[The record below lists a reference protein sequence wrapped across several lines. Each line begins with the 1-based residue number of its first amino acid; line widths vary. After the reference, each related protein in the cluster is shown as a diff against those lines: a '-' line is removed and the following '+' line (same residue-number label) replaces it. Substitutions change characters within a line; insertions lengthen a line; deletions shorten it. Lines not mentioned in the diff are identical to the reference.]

1 MKKLLSL
8 LTLGLALSWC
18 VGCTVTATTPP
29 QAIATGYSSLDD
41 MKLGQS
47 IAALCSPTESSVA
60 QEKVNYAALSPSLAS
75 CREKPY
81 LNNLIAGCNAAN
93 SVYLAFHAGTATL
106 AQAQVSFATAQ
117 SAQTALAANKGVGVK

>member
-8 LTLGLALSWC
+8 LTLGLALGWC

-29 QAIATGYSSLDD
+29 AAVAPGYSSQADQT
-41 MKLGQS
+41 LGQS
-47 IAALCSPTESSVA
+47 LAAIDAFVT
-60 QEKVNYAALSPSLAS
+60 QEKANYAQLSSALQAA
-75 CREKPY
+75 EKPY
-81 LNNLIAGCNAAN
+81 LNNLIAAVNAAN
-93 SVYLAFHAGTATL
+93 QVYLAFHAGTATL